1 MFESQY
7 QSLSN
12 AEKRQFT
19 DYVNDLLFQSF
30 IVRKKY
36 DRTVG
41 LSKIQPVYLFIEK
54 HFDLFEDYV
63 NYAGFELVKDDD
75 SGVIYIYSTNEKN
88 RLKLDSVT
96 TLLVYALRYYY
107 EDYLRSN
114 SSQSEVLMDS
124 VSLKI
129 LLKDLGLSRTNKR
142 ISAISIASSLRLLT
156 THNIIARAQH
166 SYSDP
171 SYSFYILPSILLVI
185 DSLHMNALYNSI
197 NGVDEDEE
205 IYGAA
210 EQTQNSALQD
220 SDDLEPSEDE

>member
-1 MFESQY
+1 MFESKY
-7 QSLSN
+7 QALSN

-41 LSKIQPVYLFIEK
+41 LSKIQSVYLFIEK

-75 SGVIYIYSTNEKN
+75 SGVIYIYSSSEKN

-124 VSLKI
+124 ISLKM
-129 LLKDLGLSRTNKR
+129 LLKDLGINRTNKR
-142 ISAISIASSLRLLT
+142 ISAQSIATSLRLLT

-185 DSLHMNALYNSI
+185 DSLHMNALYNSL
-197 NGVDEDEE
+197 NGIDEDEE
-205 IYGAA
+205 TYN
-210 EQTQNSALQD
+210 EVKETDSSLQED
-220 SDDLEPSEDE
+220 NDLATNEDE